1 MMPKKRITIFSGH
14 YGSGKTNIAVM
25 AALAARQEHQKVA
38 IADIDIV
45 NPYFRTKDSEE
56 LLAKKDIRLI
66 CSPYANS
73 NVDIPAL
80 PQDIYAVTDDKTT
93 RFILDVGGDE
103 RGALALGRIA
113 PAIRDENDY
122 DMICVVN
129 CYRPLT
135 KDLPLTLG
143 VMAEIEAAAG
153 LKFTGIVNNS
163 NLGGETTK
171 EIVRASYSYADEIA
185 KATGLP
191 LLYTTVPDFLYPDMK
206 EEGRKIIPLTLQKKI
221 N

>member
-1 MMPKKRITIFSGH
+1 MIPKKRITIFSGH
-14 YGSGKTNIAVM
+14 YGSGKTNIAIRTAI
-25 AALAARQEHQKVA
+25 AAKEVYPKVA

-56 LLAKKDIRLI
+56 LLSSLDIRLI

-93 RFILDVGGDE
+93 HFILDVGGDE

-113 PAIRDENDY
+113 PNIREEKDY
-122 DMICVVN
+122 DMICVIN

-153 LKFTGIVNNS
+153 LKFTALVNNS
-163 NLGGETTK
+163 NLGRETTK
-171 EIVRASYSYADEIA
+171 EVVRSSYAYADA
-185 KATGLP
+185 VASATALP
-191 LLYTTVPDFLYPDMK
+191 LLYTTVPDFLYSEMQED
-206 EEGRKIIPLTLQKKI
+206 GRKLLPLALQKKI
-221 N
+221 

>member
-25 AALAARQEHQKVA
+25 TAVAAREVYPKVA

-56 LLAKKDIRLI
+56 LLALHDIRLI

-113 PAIRDENDY
+113 PAIREENDY
-122 DMICVVN
+122 DMICVIN
-129 CYRPLT
+129 RYRPLT
-135 KDLPLTLG
+135 CDVYSTLE
-143 VMAEIEAAAG
+143 VMREIEAAAG
-153 LKFTGIVNNS
+153 LKFTALVNNS
-163 NLGGETTK
+163 NLGVETTADT
-171 EIVRASYSYADEIA
+171 VRDSYAYADDVA
-185 KATGLP
+185 RAAGLP
-191 LLYTTVPDFLYPDMK
+191 LIYTTVPDFLYPEMMG
-206 EEGRKIIPLTLQKKI
+206 EGRAVFPLTLQKKI
-221 N
+221 T

>member
-1 MMPKKRITIFSGH
+1 MTPNKRITIFSGH

-25 AALAARQEHQKVA
+25 TALAAKQVYPRVA

-56 LLAKKDIRLI
+56 LLASRDIRLI

-80 PQDIYAVTDDKTT
+80 PQDIYAVTDDKATH
-93 RFILDVGGDE
+93 FILDVGGDE

-113 PAIRDENDY
+113 PAVKAEGDY
-122 DMICVVN
+122 DMICVIN

-135 KDLPLTLG
+135 KDLPSLLG

-153 LKFTGIVNNS
+153 LSFTALVNNS
-163 NLGGETTK
+163 NLGAETTADV
-171 EIVRASYSYADEIA
+171 VRASYAYADSAAA
-185 KATGLP
+185 KTGLP
-191 LLYTTVPDFLYPDMK
+191 LLYTTVPEFLYPHMR
-206 EEGRKIIPLTLQKKI
+206 EEGRKILPLTLQKKI
-221 N
+221 T